1 MANRKRDKQVKFYL
15 SDEEYKFYFDKI
27 KKANLSQTNF
37 ILKCV
42 KGKDIIIIDGLKE
55 TLIELKRI
63 GANVNQISKSLN
75 SGYFHE
81 AEKDIKEVKV
91 SLLRLQNVIIETLEG
106 VK

>member
-1 MANRKRDKQVKFYL
+1 VANRKRDKQVKFYL
-15 SDEEYKFYFDKI
+15 SDEEYKLYFGKI

-42 KGKDIIIIDGLKE
+42 KGKEIVIIDGLKE

-75 SGYFHE
+75 SGYFQG
-81 AEKDIKEVKV
+81 AEKDIREVKV
-91 SLLRLQNVIIETLEG
+91 SLSKLLNVIIETLEG